1 MLATMVYSARIGPPS
16 IAMASMI
23 QPKGRKVVKGFIF
36 DMDGTLTVPVIDFH
50 EMRKRCGV
58 MTGDVLDT
66 VASWPAEKQL
76 VANQAIREVE
86 QEALQHMELMP
97 GLLDLCSFLEAQGL
111 PRGLV
116 TRNVDS
122 SVKYFHDNH
131 FSLSPFWPAL
141 SREFKPYKPN
151 PGALL
156 HICQHWGIPPEQA
169 IMVGDSAKD
178 DVVAGNRAGMDTI
191 LIDTLHNYTDRSA
204 LEGELKPSHVVT
216 SLAEIPKL
224 LQTCYCLERPAQS
237 SASDSSAPQSA
248 MKL

>member
-1 MLATMVYSARIGPPS
+1 
-16 IAMASMI
+16 MI
-23 QPKGRKVVKGFIF
+23 QPTGRKAVKGFIF
-36 DMDGTLTVPVIDFH
+36 DMDGTLTVPVIDFA
-50 EMRKRCGV
+50 EMRRRCGV
-58 MTGDVLDT
+58 MSGDVLDT
-66 VASWPAEKQL
+66 IADWPAEKQL

-86 QEALQHMELMP
+86 QEALQHMQLMP

-156 HICQHWGIPPEQA
+156 HICQQWGIPPEQA

-191 LIDTLHNYTDRSA
+191 LIDMLHNYTDRSA
-204 LEGELKPSHVVT
+204 LEGELKPSHIVT

-224 LQTCYCLERPAQS
+224 LQTYYCLERPAQV
-237 SASDSSAPQSA
+237 SAGDNPAP
-248 MKL
+248 